1 MKKLTNTNTQ
11 FNTMCNDRKQ
21 YQKDL
26 MSAFRI
32 DYKLIAANM
41 GIRDAD
47 SFSEWSRESHSPHQ
61 TLDGLY
67 ALSVMGSSDA
77 FEWLKNEAYG
87 HSRIVNI
94 EENPKALR
102 KIARKRLSTVAIFP
116 HSPDKVKHLNKSY
129 LEMLGDYHLGLFGKV
144 KNMNLSQAARYY
156 CLASE
161 KNDDS
166 TLKLKRQC
174 VELLMGQLSDKKI
187 EALERQI
194 VSNDFVAYAIA
205 TYYFE
210 RMKAKKKKHGKRFK
224 TYRKKLLFCLQI
236 LLYVDCR
243 FVDSLFKEIKNS
255 KLIK

>member
-1 MKKLTNTNTQ
+1 
-11 FNTMCNDRKQ
+11 
-21 YQKDL
+21 
-26 MSAFRI
+26 
-32 DYKLIAANM
+32 
-41 GIRDAD
+41 
-47 SFSEWSRESHSPHQ
+47 
-61 TLDGLY
+61 
-67 ALSVMGSSDA
+67 
-77 FEWLKNEAYG
+77 
-87 HSRIVNI
+87 
-94 EENPKALR
+94 
-102 KIARKRLSTVAIFP
+102 
-116 HSPDKVKHLNKSY
+116 
-129 LEMLGDYHLGLFGKV
+129 MLGDYHLGLFGKV

-187 EALERQI
+187 EALEGQI

-224 TYRKKLLFCLQI
+224 TYRKKLLFCLQV

-243 FVDSLFKEIKNS
+243 FVDSLFREIRNS